1 METIALFGGSFD
13 PPHLGHEAV
22 IKALIK
28 HKEIDNIII
37 MPTFLN
43 PFKES
48 SFAPAKLRLRWLQ
61 EIFTSYKKVSVSSFE
76 VDKSKATPTIETVN
90 HLLKSYDK
98 VYVVIGAD
106 NLESLQKWHH
116 YNVLQSLVTFIVA
129 SRENREIPKEFL
141 QLIVDV
147 NISSTQLRQKLEK
160 SKLCKINSEKIV
172 TYYKEKNDK

>member
-1 METIALFGGSFD
+1 MKTIALFGGSFD
-13 PPHLGHEAV
+13 PPHLGHKAV
-22 IKALIK
+22 VKALIK
-28 HKEIDNIII
+28 LKEIDNIVI
-37 MPTFLN
+37 MPTYLN

-61 EIFTSYKKVSVSSFE
+61 EIFASYEKVSISSFE

-90 HLLKSYDK
+90 YLLKSYDK

-106 NLESLQKWHH
+106 NLMNLHKWHH
-116 YNVLQSLVTFIVA
+116 YNELQSLVTFIVA

-141 QLIVDV
+141 QLTVDV

-160 SKLCKINSEKIV
+160 SKLCQVNSEEIV
-172 TYYKEKNDK
+172 AYYKEKNDK